1 MASANELQPAP
12 KMPIATRPEPTAEGA
27 IEYSPAFKSAAQAAF
42 VKTNNGKSN
51 VEAGFTLNRN
61 GQPSAISTQA
71 QDSVVT
77 RNGVPT
83 SGHLDQSYSPDT
95 TAMLHTHNNLGQA
108 QPSGADIEAAK
119 TAKRPVMVE
128 SRDGLYEV
136 AADGTISHV
145 FNTQD
150 WNTPTQAK
158 KYIPPPGYPVNWTR
172 EMVEQDKQKNK
183 SSVTA
188 DVADMVSNHVGN
200 N

>member
-1 MASANELQPAP
+1 MAQADGLPPAP
-12 KMPIATRPEPTAEGA
+12 KMPVTTRPEPTAEGA
-27 IEYSPAFKSAAQAAF
+27 IEYSPSFKAAANAAF

-51 VEAGFTLNRN
+51 VEAGFTVNRK
-61 GQPSAISTQA
+61 GQPSAIATQA

-108 QPSGADIEAAK
+108 QPSNADIEAARVS
-119 TAKRPVMVE
+119 KRPIMVE

-136 AADGTISHV
+136 AADGTVSHV
-145 FNTQD
+145 FDTQD
-150 WNTPTQAK
+150 WNAPTQTK
-158 KYIPPPGYPVNWTR
+158 KYVPPPGYPINWTR
-172 EMVEQDKQKNK
+172 EMVEADQQKNK

-188 DVADMVSNHVGN
+188 DVAQMVSNHVGKN
-200 N
+200 